1 MGIDSVVKAGPVIPV
16 LQFQSV
22 DEGVKVCRALYEGG
36 IRTFEITMRTPVALD
51 VISAVAK
58 DLGSDAIVGAGTLTR
73 PEHFAQAKEAG
84 AVFAVSPGITAALA
98 LAQADVGLD
107 WLPGIATPSE
117 LITALE
123 FGLTTP
129 VRRRAFLPHGRHHA
143 AELTRLPRAAQRGVR
158 GRLVDGAQGQGR
170 CRRLG
175 RHHGARQGS
184 GRAQAVINLS
194 SLARPVSASS
204 KTDRALHLFPILDD
218 VLNGQHRQVVLIGKA
233 HRVVTARHGA
243 VGQHQFA

>member
-1 MGIDSVVKAGPVIPV
+1 MGIDSVVLAGPVIPV

-107 WLPGIATPSE
+107 CAPANDIGA
-117 LITALE
+117 ALE
-123 FGLTTP
+123 DL
-129 VRRRAFLPHGRHHA
+129 
-143 AELTRLPRAAQRGVR
+143 
-158 GRLVDGAQGQGR
+158 LVTQPAPMRILICGSLYLAGA
-170 CRRLG
+170 
-175 RHHGARQGS
+175 
-184 GRAQAVINLS
+184 V
-194 SLARPVSASS
+194 LAR
-204 KTDRALHLFPILDD
+204 
-218 VLNGQHRQVVLIGKA
+218 NG
-233 HRVVTARHGA
+233 
-243 VGQHQFA
+243 